1 MKISPKVFSQI
12 RANGDELKRVRGDL
26 KEVTSGSP
34 PVATLAHAVN
44 VAIHQSKLSLPHK
57 EQIPGLES
65 GKPAEAVQT
74 SAFDL
79 VDPIE
84 INDPLTPTVGRK
96 INFRI

>member
-1 MKISPKVFSQI
+1 MKIAPKVFSQI
-12 RANGDELKRVRGDL
+12 RSTFDEVKRDRGNL
-26 KEVTSGSP
+26 KEVTSGTP
-34 PVATLAHAVN
+34 PVATLANAVN

-57 EQIPGLES
+57 DQIPGLEND
-65 GKPAEAVQT
+65 KPNGTVPT

-79 VDPIE
+79 VDPVE